1 MPAGTPVLR
10 HWVLVL
16 HNGTIVVDWGDG
28 QSQDVFS
35 GEFRSLN
42 EVEISH
48 SAQVDELEM
57 LKRASRISHYDSQQ
71 VWFIN
76 LPERPSRN
84 ID

>member
-42 EVEISH
+42 EAEISH

-57 LKRASRISHYDSQQ
+57 LKRASRISHYDSHQ

>member
-16 HNGTIVVDWGDG
+16 HNGTIVVDWGGG

-35 GEFRSLN
+35 GEFLSMSES
-42 EVEISH
+42 EVSH
-48 SAQVDELEM
+48 SAQTDELEM
-57 LKRASRISHYDSQQ
+57 LKRASRISHYDSHQ

-76 LPERPSRN
+76 LPERPVRI